1 MAFQFTKRR
10 GGDARRLA
18 GRWLHDLV
26 FEDWGLLL
34 LSAAITLG
42 LWYAVTAQRTPSTVR
57 LRGVQ
62 LDFRLADSVEV
73 GNDPVKEVDVRLEG
87 SQARLDEINAR
98 SLVARVDASQLKA
111 GDRVVRLTDKN
122 VSMELPEGV
131 RIVDISPRS
140 IALRLEAVVEA
151 EVPVE
156 ARFEGEPPEGFERR
170 AVQVQPQTVRVRGPE
185 SHVRSVQKIY
195 TETISLEGQRESM
208 TLPQSAVDIADQKV
222 VPLEAAVAV
231 RVEIAEQSAVRRL
244 TNVGVRSAT
253 GGQAAPQT
261 AAVTLRGPRSVI
273 DALRPEDLK
282 VVVEVGEDG
291 RAVPR
296 LSLPPSAAGRV
307 ELVSTAPTNF
317 TINR

>member
-1 MAFQFTKRR
+1 MAFQFTKSR
-10 GGDARRLA
+10 GGDARQLA
-18 GRWLHDLV
+18 GRWLHDLI

-62 LDFRLADSVEV
+62 LDFRLPDNVEV

-98 SLVARVDASQLKA
+98 NLVARVDASQLKA

-156 ARFEGEPPEGFERR
+156 ARFEGEPPEGFERG

-195 TETISLEGQRESM
+195 TETISLEGQRESL
-208 TLPQSAVDIADQKV
+208 TLPQAAVDIPDQKV

-231 RVEIAEQSAVRRL
+231 RVEIAEQTDVRRL
-244 TNVGVRSAT
+244 TNVGVRSAA

-261 AAVTLRGPRSVI
+261 AAVTLRGPRSVVGSLST
-273 DALRPEDLK
+273 DDLK
-282 VVVEVGEDG
+282 IVVEVGEDG
-291 RAVPR
+291 QTTPR

-307 ELVSTAPTNF
+307 ELVSINPSNF